1 MYRFLR
7 PASLALGMK
16 KKKQIKM
23 VAESEGVNLMLVL
36 TLMEADDSVVENEM
50 LLGDNDSTL
59 LFTAVI
65 PFMRRNLN
73 RVEGFFTDTLPT
85 YSMDEFKGHF
95 RMTKGTCEALVRE
108 IVATGNI
115 PVGNRFGR
123 KSIDPTKQVM
133 IYLWCMAN
141 QEVTRL
147 VADRFN
153 VTLSSVTRILERVTK
168 ALLRLRR
175 QQVFFTY
182 HLFETCYAFSVIH
195 TSHICFLTSILH

>member
-1 MYRFLR
+1 
-7 PASLALGMK
+7 
-16 KKKQIKM
+16 
-23 VAESEGVNLMLVL
+23 MLVL
-36 TLMEADDSVVENEM
+36 SLMGADDSVVENEM
-50 LLGDNDSTL
+50 LFGGDDSTL
-59 LFTAVI
+59 LLTAVI

-73 RVEGFFTDTLPT
+73 RVEGFFTDTLST

-115 PVGNRFGR
+115 PIGNRFGR

-153 VTLSSVTRILERVTK
+153 VTLSAVTGILD
-168 ALLRLRR
+168 LGSCLG
-175 QQVFFTY
+175 
-182 HLFETCYAFSVIH
+182 
-195 TSHICFLTSILH
+195 

>member
-1 MYRFLR
+1 
-7 PASLALGMK
+7 
-16 KKKQIKM
+16 
-23 VAESEGVNLMLVL
+23 
-36 TLMEADDSVVENEM
+36 M
-50 LLGDNDSTL
+50 LLGNDDSTL
-59 LFTAVI
+59 LLTGII
-65 PFMRRNLN
+65 PFMRHNLN
-73 RVEGFFTDTLPT
+73 RVEGFFTHTLPS

-123 KSIDPTKQVM
+123 KSIDPKKQVM
-133 IYLWCMAN
+133 IYLWCMTN

-168 ALLRLRR
+168 AFLRLRS
-175 QQVFFTY
+175 QYIKWPASKFPSPII
-182 HLFETCYAFSVIH
+182 FSKLVMH
-195 TSHICFLTSILH
+195 FQ

>member
-1 MYRFLR
+1 
-7 PASLALGMK
+7 
-16 KKKQIKM
+16 
-23 VAESEGVNLMLVL
+23 
-36 TLMEADDSVVENEM
+36 
-50 LLGDNDSTL
+50 
-59 LFTAVI
+59 
-65 PFMRRNLN
+65 MRRNLN
-73 RVEGFFTDTLPT
+73 WVKGFHTDTFPT

-115 PVGNRFGR
+115 PLGNRFGR

-133 IYLWCMAN
+133 IYLWCLTN

-147 VADRFN
+147 VADTFN

-175 QQVFFTY
+175 QYIKWPGSKFPS
-182 HLFETCYAFSVIH
+182 LIIFSKRVMH
-195 TSHICFLTSILH
+195 FQ

>member
-1 MYRFLR
+1 M
-7 PASLALGMK
+7 A
-16 KKKQIKM
+16 
-23 VAESEGVNLMLVL
+23 AESEGVNLMLVL
-36 TLMEADDSVVENEM
+36 SLMEAHDSVVENEM
-50 LLGDNDSTL
+50 LLGCDDSTL
-59 LFTAVI
+59 LLTAVI
-65 PFMRRNLN
+65 LFMRRHLH

-95 RMTKGTCEALVRE
+95 RMTKGTCEALVTE

-123 KSIDPTKQVM
+123 KSIDPTKQVKM
-133 IYLWCMAN
+133 YLRCMAN

-175 QQVFFTY
+175 QYIKWPGSRFPS
-182 HLFETCYAFSVIH
+182 LIIFSKRVMH
-195 TSHICFLTSILH
+195 FQ

>member
-1 MYRFLR
+1 
-7 PASLALGMK
+7 
-16 KKKQIKM
+16 
-23 VAESEGVNLMLVL
+23 MLVL
-36 TLMEADDSVVENEM
+36 TLMEAHDIVVENEM
-50 LLGDNDSTL
+50 LFGGDDSTL
-59 LFTAVI
+59 LLTAVI

-115 PVGNRFGR
+115 PFGNRFGR

-141 QEVTRL
+141 QEVT
-147 VADRFN
+147 
-153 VTLSSVTRILERVTK
+153 
-168 ALLRLRR
+168 
-175 QQVFFTY
+175 
-182 HLFETCYAFSVIH
+182 
-195 TSHICFLTSILH
+195 